1 MTDGWS
7 ILQSAIS
14 ATAGLAGVWFGAS
27 LAGRREEKRERQRI
41 EKESSYLAIL
51 VMAHLDRLANDCVD
65 VALDD
70 GTSEGRPAGRN
81 GDYHMATTSTP
92 KFEPLAL
99 EVEWKVLPADLMY
112 GILNLPY
119 QIEQLDNRVS
129 GIWEHDDPPDYTQT
143 FWARRSGFARLGLEA
158 SDLAAQLRKHA
169 RLPAA
174 PAVEGEWNR
183 DECMREQID
192 KIENA
197 RKAYEARWAA
207 SNLGDLEG
215 AAT

>member
-1 MTDGWS
+1 MEHLAERNFS
-7 ILQSAIS
+7 
-14 ATAGLAGVWFGAS
+14 TAGLAGVWFGAS

-41 EKESSYLAIL
+41 EKEFSYLAIL
-51 VMAHLDRLANDCVD
+51 AIAHLDRLANDCVD

-70 GTSEGRPAGRN
+70 GTSEGRPAGPD

-92 KFEPLAL
+92 EFEPLSL

-119 QIEQLDNRVS
+119 QIEQLGNRVS
-129 GIWEHDDPPDYTQT
+129 GIWEHDAPPDYTQT
-143 FWARRSGFARLGLEA
+143 FWFRRSGFARLGLEA

-169 RLPAA
+169 GLPAE
-174 PAVEGEWNR
+174 PAAEGEWNR
-183 DECMREQID
+183 DECMREQIE
-192 KIENA
+192 KIESA

-207 SNLGDLEG
+207 SNLVDLESI
-215 AAT
+215 AT